1 MRELNRPPGGTRP
14 ICRLLLLAALA
25 PLLVLGL
32 AVVMPPKAVH
42 AEGDVGLVDQLTNE
56 VMCQC
61 GCAYTVNACAGAM
74 QCDVSEQMRQ
84 LISTKVSQGQT
95 REQIIGYFTSQYGE
109 KVLSAPTKQGFNLTA
124 WVMPFAAI
132 IAGAAAVYLILQA
145 LVRRRSEAVEERVE
159 SAMPVD
165 LGVYGERVDR
175 ELEQFS

>member
-1 MRELNRPPGGTRP
+1 MPEPSLPPKAMRRAD
-14 ICRLLLLAALA
+14 RLLLLAALA
-25 PLLVLGL
+25 PLFILSIVVLS
-32 AVVMPPKAVH
+32 PPMSVH

-84 LISTKVSQGQT
+84 LITTKVSQGQT
-95 REQIIGYFTSQYGE
+95 RAQVIAYFTQQYGE
-109 KVLSAPTKQGFNLTA
+109 KVLAAPTKQGFNLMA

-132 IAGAAAVYLILQA
+132 IAGAAAIYLLIQA
-145 LVRRRSEAVEERVE
+145 WLRRKDEGGEDTAEGGP
-159 SAMPVD
+159 AVD

-175 ELEQFS
+175 ELEQFT

>member
-32 AVVMPPKAVH
+32 AVVMPPEFVH

-74 QCDVSEQMRQ
+74 QCDVSEQMRK
-84 LISTKVSQGQT
+84 LIADKVSQGQS
-95 REQIIGYFTSQYGE
+95 RAQIIGYFTSQYGE

-145 LVRRRSEAVEERVE
+145 WVRRRVERPEE
-159 SAMPVD
+159 GSAEPEPVD
-165 LGVYGERVDR
+165 LGSYGERVDR
-175 ELEQFS
+175 ELEQFT